1 MLKFGRTALLFF
13 VTGETNLRAVWPIYL
28 TVALP
33 AILALARAPF
43 GLSPPLILRLGYTTS
58 VAAFIARRVRNV
70 DRLTR
75 IRVGTADS
83 AIPLLLMLSWS
94 IEHRWAS
101 TSCSHSTVASTSPVR
116 FARLA
121 ATISI
126 CTTNPQVKSPQGK

>member
-1 MLKFGRTALLFF
+1 MSPTISSGLHAEIRADGAPLLRA
-13 VTGETNLRAVWPIYL
+13 GETNLRAVWPIYL

-33 AILALARAPF
+33 AILALALAPS

-83 AIPLLLMLSWS
+83 TIPLLLMLS
-94 IEHRWAS
+94 
-101 TSCSHSTVASTSPVR
+101 
-116 FARLA
+116 
-121 ATISI
+121 
-126 CTTNPQVKSPQGK
+126 